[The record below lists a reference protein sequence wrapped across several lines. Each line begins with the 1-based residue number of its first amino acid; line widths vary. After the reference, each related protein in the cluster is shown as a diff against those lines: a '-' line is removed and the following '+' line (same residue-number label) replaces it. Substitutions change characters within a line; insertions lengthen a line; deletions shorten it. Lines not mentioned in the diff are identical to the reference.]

1 MKVEPNVVITEFIV
15 NMDNIFHLYENQ
27 NVNIAEEVQEQTA
40 SLARYGVPF
49 YVLTNSSEGGDE
61 DNLHIVNM
69 KLFEHYPN
77 LTLYFYRFL
86 MTYDFLQAHPEIEK
100 AVLTDAKDVV
110 MLNYPFDEIED
121 GILYIGDEWKRLG
134 DVDIVANNASP
145 QYMKEFSAKNALRTL
160 LNIGVIGGTREVLI
174 EYLGIMV
181 KLITDEQL
189 KVHQGDE
196 HAGLG
201 PFEMEIGNY
210 VAYRY
215 FADRLVHGRKVTT
228 VFKGFQEQSSAWF
241 KHK

>member
-86 MTYDFLQAHPEIEK
+86 MRTTFCKPIQKL
-100 AVLTDAKDVV
+100 
-110 MLNYPFDEIED
+110 
-121 GILYIGDEWKRLG
+121 KR
-134 DVDIVANNASP
+134 
-145 QYMKEFSAKNALRTL
+145 QF
-160 LNIGVIGGTREVLI
+160 
-174 EYLGIMV
+174 
-181 KLITDEQL
+181 
-189 KVHQGDE
+189 
-196 HAGLG
+196 
-201 PFEMEIGNY
+201 
-210 VAYRY
+210 
-215 FADRLVHGRKVTT
+215 
-228 VFKGFQEQSSAWF
+228 
-241 KHK
+241 

>member
-1 MKVEPNVVITEFIV
+1 M
-15 NMDNIFHLYENQ
+15 
-27 NVNIAEEVQEQTA
+27 A
-40 SLARYGVPF
+40 
-49 YVLTNSSEGGDE
+49 
-61 DNLHIVNM
+61 
-69 KLFEHYPN
+69 
-77 LTLYFYRFL
+77 
-86 MTYDFLQAHPEIEK
+86 YDFLQAHPEIEK

>member
-86 MTYDFLQAHPEIEK
+86 MAYDFLQAHPEIEK
-100 AVLTDAKDVV
+100 VVLTDAKDVV

-174 EYLGIMV
+174 EYLGILV

-228 VFKGFQEQSSAWF
+228 VFKG
-241 KHK
+241 